1 MLQIVFSS
9 YFVKCLFPPDIRRKN
24 NMPIFTFFDPLPLE
38 KLSYAPAVESISNTE
53 SRNIID
59 KDLETISH

>member
-1 MLQIVFSS
+1 
-9 YFVKCLFPPDIRRKN
+9 
-24 NMPIFTFFDPLPLE
+24 MPIFTFFDPLPLE